1 LSFVV
6 VAGLADLAFAV
17 KLEYSLRHRNDWRCR
32 RYWNNR
38 RCRRYWNNWRCRRY
52 WNNWRDC
59 DDWLAENFSI

>member
-17 KLEYSLRHRNDWRCR
+17 KLEYSLRHRNDWP
-32 RYWNNR
+32 
-38 RCRRYWNNWRCRRY
+38 CRRYWNNWRCRRY

>member
-38 RCRRYWNNWRCRRY
+38 RCRRYWNNWR
-52 WNNWRDC
+52 DC

>member
-17 KLEYSLRHRNDWRCR
+17 KLEYSLRHRNDWRGR

-38 RCRRYWNNWRCRRY
+38 RCRRY